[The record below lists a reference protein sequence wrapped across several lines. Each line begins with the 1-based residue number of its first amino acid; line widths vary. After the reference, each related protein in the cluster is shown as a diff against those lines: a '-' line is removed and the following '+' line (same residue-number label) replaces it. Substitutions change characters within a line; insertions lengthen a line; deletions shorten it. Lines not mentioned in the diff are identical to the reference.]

1 MGKLVEQVPKTLDQL
16 SDDDLFNEYQSR
28 KKAGADLMEFI
39 RYTKVD
45 FNPSLHHH
53 YLSEKLEGVI
63 NGDIKRLIVTMPPR
77 HGKSEMASRRLP
89 AYYLGKHPTREIIC
103 ATYNSDFAAEFGR
116 NVREIVNTEE
126 YSNVF
131 PEIAIKSTDRAAD
144 RWSLTSG
151 GGFRAAGVGGGLTG
165 RGGHLIII
173 DDPIKSR
180 EEADSKLQRDRIWD
194 WYRSVVYTRQAPNCA
209 FIIIQTRWHD
219 DDLAG
224 RLLAEALSEGE
235 QWELINF
242 PALAYGEDAL
252 GRKEG
257 EPLWPNWFP
266 LQMLEQVRRT
276 IGPREW
282 SALYQ
287 QTPVEDDGSYFKRQW
302 IEDFMY
308 DRVSL
313 LEQWDSG
320 TKNLHTY
327 GASDYAVTSQG
338 GDYTVHIVVGVDESH
353 NIYILDLWRA
363 QTTPEEWVDSFC
375 DLVLQWKPLRW
386 GEESG
391 QIIKSVGPFLQRRMT
406 ERQAYCAREPY
417 SSTRDKATRAR
428 SIQARMAMG
437 KVFWPRHQ
445 PWLGDMMHEM
455 LRFPA
460 GVHDDM
466 VDALSL
472 IGRMMDTLAAAPEVA
487 FGPSEELIPTTWGD
501 AWKNHIR
508 QKKGRRSGGGIVMP

>member
-1 MGKLVEQVPKTLDQL
+1 MEEQAPKTLDQIT
-16 SDDDLFNEYQSR
+16 DEDLFREYEAR
-28 KKAGADLMEFI
+28 KGAESSLMDFI
-39 RYTKVD
+39 QYTKVD
-45 FNPSLHHH
+45 FNPSTHHH
-53 YLSEKLEGVI
+53 YLSNKLEGVI
-63 NGDIKRLIVTMPPR
+63 NGDINRLIVTMPPR

-126 YSNVF
+126 YKNVF
-131 PEIAIKSTDRAAD
+131 PDVGIKSTDRAAD
-144 RWSLTSG
+144 RWAVLQG

-173 DDPIKSR
+173 KSR
-180 EEADSKLQRDRIWD
+180 EEADSKLQRDRVWD

-209 FIIIQTRWHD
+209 FIVIQTRWHD

-224 RLLAEALSEGE
+224 RLLSESDGEGE
-235 QWELINF
+235 NWELVNF
-242 PALAYGEDAL
+242 PAIASGGDDL
-252 GRKEG
+252 GRKQG

-266 LQMLEQVRRT
+266 IQMLEQVRRT

-287 QTPVEDDGSYFKRQW
+287 QTPVEEDGAYFKRQW
-302 IEDFMY
+302 IEDYLY
-308 DRVSL
+308 DRADL
-313 LEQWDSG
+313 LDKWKSG
-320 TKNLHTY
+320 AKNLHIY
-327 GASDYAVTSQG
+327 GASDYAVTSNG
-338 GDYTVHIVVGVDESH
+338 GDYTVHMVVGVDDTH

-363 QTTPEEWVDSFC
+363 QTTPEEWVDAFC
-375 DLVLQWKPLRW
+375 DLVLEWGPLRW

-391 QIIKSVGPFLQRRMT
+391 QIIKSVGPFLQRRML

-437 KVFWPRHQ
+437 KVYWPRNQ
-445 PWLGDMMHEM
+445 PWIGEMMHEM

-472 IGRMMDTLAAAPEVA
+472 IGRMMDNMAAAPEVEE
-487 FGPSEELIPTTWGD
+487 GPSTELVPSTWGD
-501 AWKNHIR
+501 VWENHLR
-508 QKKGRRSGGGIVMP
+508 RKKGRRASGGIVMP

>member
-1 MGKLVEQVPKTLDQL
+1 MEEQAPKTLDQITAE
-16 SDDDLFNEYQSR
+16 DLFREYEAR
-28 KKAGADLMEFI
+28 KGADSSLMDFI
-39 RYTKVD
+39 QYTKVD
-45 FNPSLHHH
+45 FNPSTHHH
-53 YLSEKLEGVI
+53 YLSNKLEGVI
-63 NGDIKRLIVTMPPR
+63 NGDINRLIVTMPPR

-126 YSNVF
+126 YKNVF
-131 PEIAIKSTDRAAD
+131 PDVGIKSTDRAAD
-144 RWSLTSG
+144 RWAVLQG

-180 EEADSKLQRDRIWD
+180 EEADSKLQRDRVWD

-209 FIIIQTRWHD
+209 FIVIQTRWHD

-224 RLLAEALSEGE
+224 RLLSESDGEGE
-235 QWELINF
+235 NWELVNF
-242 PALAYGEDAL
+242 PAIASGGDDL
-252 GRKEG
+252 GRKQG

-266 LQMLEQVRRT
+266 IQMLEQVRRT

-287 QTPVEDDGSYFKRQW
+287 QTPVEEDGAYFKRQW
-302 IEDFMY
+302 IEDYLY
-308 DRVSL
+308 DRADL
-313 LEQWDSG
+313 LDKWKSG
-320 TKNLHTY
+320 AKNLHIS
-327 GASDYAVTSQG
+327 GASDYAGTSNG
-338 GDYTVHIVVGVDESH
+338 GDYTVHMVVGVDDTH

-363 QTTPEEWVDSFC
+363 QTTPEEWVDAFC
-375 DLVLQWKPLRW
+375 DLVLEWGPLRW

-391 QIIKSVGPFLQRRMT
+391 QIIKSVGPFLQRRML

-437 KVFWPRHQ
+437 KVYWPRNQ
-445 PWLGDMMHEM
+445 PWIGEMMHEM

-472 IGRMMDTLAAAPEVA
+472 IGRMMDNMAAAPEVEE
-487 FGPSEELIPTTWGD
+487 GPSTELVPSTWGD
-501 AWKNHIR
+501 VWENHLR
-508 QKKGRRSGGGIVMP
+508 RKKGRRSSGGIVMP

>member
-1 MGKLVEQVPKTLDQL
+1 MADPEEQVPKTLDQL
-16 SDDDLFNEYQSR
+16 SDDDLFYEYQSR
-28 KKAGADLMEFI
+28 KKASADLMEFI
-39 RYTKVD
+39 QYTKVD
-45 FNPSLHHH
+45 FKPSLHHH

-224 RLLAEALSEGE
+224 RLLAEAATEGE

-242 PALAYGEDAL
+242 PALAYGQDAL
-252 GRKEG
+252 GRKDG

-266 LQMLEQVRRT
+266 VQMLEQVRRT

-287 QTPVEDDGSYFKRQW
+287 QTPVEDDGSYDSLGIRYAQDALTGAGNGYFNFRSISPRLMAGFTKKGADLYGEPMMRRFREALKKSIGHDSYERVGPKVKEVVANLYGEGVSVKNINNNDWWANRLFAEAYKGMEGRFPEVIEEATTTKEGVSRREFLKAVGAGATGTVFPYSMFKGQNKFTDYMNKYFGNM
-302 IEDFMY
+302 EDILKLEPKDLYIWWDDIY
-308 DRVSL
+308 DGFNPDSL
-313 LEQWDSG
+313 NS
-320 TKNLHTY
+320 
-327 GASDYAVTSQG
+327 
-338 GDYTVHIVVGVDESH
+338 
-353 NIYILDLWRA
+353 
-363 QTTPEEWVDSFC
+363 
-375 DLVLQWKPLRW
+375 LVLNICLDNGVKL
-386 GEESG
+386 
-391 QIIKSVGPFLQRRMT
+391 
-406 ERQAYCAREPY
+406 PY
-417 SSTRDKATRAR
+417 
-428 SIQARMAMG
+428 
-437 KVFWPRHQ
+437 
-445 PWLGDMMHEM
+445 
-455 LRFPA
+455 
-460 GVHDDM
+460 
-466 VDALSL
+466 
-472 IGRMMDTLAAAPEVA
+472 
-487 FGPSEELIPTTWGD
+487 
-501 AWKNHIR
+501 
-508 QKKGRRSGGGIVMP
+508 

>member
-1 MGKLVEQVPKTLDQL
+1 
-16 SDDDLFNEYQSR
+16 
-28 KKAGADLMEFI
+28 
-39 RYTKVD
+39 
-45 FNPSLHHH
+45 
-53 YLSEKLEGVI
+53 
-63 NGDIKRLIVTMPPR
+63 
-77 HGKSEMASRRLP
+77 
-89 AYYLGKHPTREIIC
+89 
-103 ATYNSDFAAEFGR
+103 
-116 NVREIVNTEE
+116 
-126 YSNVF
+126 
-131 PEIAIKSTDRAAD
+131 
-144 RWSLTSG
+144 
-151 GGFRAAGVGGGLTG
+151 
-165 RGGHLIII
+165 
-173 DDPIKSR
+173 
-180 EEADSKLQRDRIWD
+180 
-194 WYRSVVYTRQAPNCA
+194 
-209 FIIIQTRWHD
+209 
-219 DDLAG
+219 
-224 RLLAEALSEGE
+224 
-235 QWELINF
+235 
-242 PALAYGEDAL
+242 
-252 GRKEG
+252 
-257 EPLWPNWFP
+257 
-266 LQMLEQVRRT
+266 
-276 IGPREW
+276 
-282 SALYQ
+282 
-287 QTPVEDDGSYFKRQW
+287 
-302 IEDFMY
+302 MY